1 VSGFDEKGTGVG
13 LSKPRALS
21 PLKSNEAPMSR
32 TMNVLG
38 ISGHDRDAAAALA
51 VDGRIVAAV
60 TEDSF
65 ARVPGAGYAQTGGFP
80 HAAVKACLS
89 IAGLE
94 PGDVSEVVVVDDA
107 WSPRS
112 FLARAESR
120 ADRGNG
126 FEAPVRSI
134 DPIHADALHAAASDP
149 SSTSVVVCGA
159 NPPVLAVFA
168 CRDGRLGPRVDVAGA
183 EALVDAARGLAGA
196 LGLDAHDPFA
206 SLDRLSLGAEPEFQ
220 AEVGKVLRWN
230 GAGFG
235 SDGDPAALSAVAR
248 QVAGEHALGL
258 ADAGSLNAQVQ
269 RTRRALAASFTS
281 ELAKS
286 VAGMAEDVRSKNG
299 SGPIAVG
306 GSAFGNARFNT
317 ELVPL
322 MGQELKYAA
331 VPEAFGRAL
340 GAAGA
345 GSVNG
350 SGLAL
355 GPAFSEEEIKRTL
368 DNCRLDYVY
377 EPDWKRLLAR
387 VSRMLAQGKVVG
399 WFQGAMT
406 FGPRALGTRSIL
418 CDPSNRYARQNM
430 NEYLRQAPIDE
441 PLPLAITS
449 SMVDACLV
457 SGPKLSGV
465 SDVAVRQE
473 WRQSLAAALDWRH
486 RARVHP
492 LTGEG
497 SPRFHDL
504 LDAHYAATGTPGLIE
519 ANLAGPGEPAACTPR
534 DAVRTVYSSAIDA
547 LVIGRF
553 LLMKDYWLLRS
564 QD

>member
-1 VSGFDEKGTGVG
+1 
-13 LSKPRALS
+13 
-21 PLKSNEAPMSR
+21 
-32 TMNVLG
+32 MNVLG
-38 ISGHDRDAAAALA
+38 ITGRDRDAAAALA
-51 VDGRIVAAV
+51 VDGRIVAAA
-60 TEDSF
+60 TEESL
-65 ARVPGAGYAQTGGFP
+65 ARVAGIGYAQAGGFP
-80 HAAVKACLS
+80 TAAVNACLS
-89 IAGLE
+89 IAGLG
-94 PGDVSEVVVVDDA
+94 PRDVHELVVAGESASPSFHTAPTRTLDA
-107 WSPRS
+107 
-112 FLARAESR
+112 
-120 ADRGNG
+120 
-126 FEAPVRSI
+126 VQ
-134 DPIHADALHAAASDP
+134 ADAIHAAASDP

-159 NPPVLAVFA
+159 NPPVLAAFA
-168 CRDGRLGPRVDVAGA
+168 CRDGRLGARVDVAGA
-183 EALVDAARGLAGA
+183 ESLVAAARGLAGL

-206 SLDRLSLGAEPEFQ
+206 SLDRLSLGAEAEFH

-230 GAGFG
+230 GTGFG

-248 QVAGEHALGL
+248 RVAGEHASGL

-281 ELAKS
+281 QLAKA
-286 VAGMAEDVRSKNG
+286 VAGMTEGVGAKNG
-299 SGPIAVG
+299 PGPIAVG
-306 GSAFGNARFNT
+306 GGVFGNARFNT
-317 ELVPL
+317 ELAPL
-322 MGQELKYAA
+322 TGQELKYAA

-345 GSVNG
+345 ASVNG

-355 GPAFSEEEIKRTL
+355 GPAFSEEDIKRTL

-377 EPDWKRLLAR
+377 EPDWRRLLGR

-441 PLPLAITS
+441 PLPLAITL
-449 SMVDACLV
+449 SMVDACLE
-457 SGPKLSGV
+457 SGARVSGV

-473 WRQSLAAALDWRH
+473 WRQPLAAALDWRH

-492 LTGEG
+492 LTGDV
-497 SPRFHDL
+497 SPRFQDL
-504 LDAHYAATGTPGLIE
+504 LDVHYAATGTPGLIE
-519 ANLAGPGEPAACTPR
+519 ANLASAGEPAACTPR